1 MDTKIVGVVG
11 IIFLLG
17 MATVFTFSNTSD
29 EDSIEYTEWKDVI
42 EDSKESQEL
51 NIFIDS
57 ETDIDNFIVEQVIP
71 VYEQEYGIKINIETG
86 HWSGVQQNLI
96 NEKLGGSKQGK
107 YDVVIMS
114 DEPMGRSIESN
125 LIWGPIDV
133 VENYSDI
140 EEVFLEGIQ
149 GIEND
154 QKALTFAM
162 DQYILVGNTKF
173 LDRAYEEYPAN
184 VTNLV
189 QWLVE
194 QKSARQGIDPGRL
207 AIPAPSRS
215 NTGAAFLMLALLT
228 EEDYQEYRMK
238 PYDNTKSE
246 NWLHSLNFIISDAP
260 EAELE
265 SEYMPGRVLAIE
277 VFDKIQSG
285 QVWIGYVRQDYAIEY
300 LASDENN
307 HIAAYMPESG
317 TIISGIHAG
326 ITFNS
331 QNKAAGL
338 LFLELLLSEQTQTEI
353 VNKEFRLPANKK
365 INDEQLSADVIMSR
379 AWIDRDEIRND
390 WLMWPH
396 YQYKIELQALWRVMT
411 AG

>member
-194 QKSARQGIDPGRL
+194 QKSARQGIDPGRW
-207 AIPAPSRS
+207 PKYS
-215 NTGAAFLMLALLT
+215 
-228 EEDYQEYRMK
+228 YR
-238 PYDNTKSE
+238 
-246 NWLHSLNFIISDAP
+246 I
-260 EAELE
+260 
-265 SEYMPGRVLAIE
+265 
-277 VFDKIQSG
+277 
-285 QVWIGYVRQDYAIEY
+285 
-300 LASDENN
+300 
-307 HIAAYMPESG
+307 
-317 TIISGIHAG
+317 
-326 ITFNS
+326 
-331 QNKAAGL
+331 
-338 LFLELLLSEQTQTEI
+338 
-353 VNKEFRLPANKK
+353 
-365 INDEQLSADVIMSR
+365 
-379 AWIDRDEIRND
+379 
-390 WLMWPH
+390 
-396 YQYKIELQALWRVMT
+396 
-411 AG
+411 

>member
-228 EEDYQEYRMK
+228 AEDYQEYRMK

-265 SEYMPGRVLAIE
+265 IEYMPDRLLDIE

-285 QVWIGYVRQDYAIEY
+285 QFWIGYVRQDYAIEY

>member
-133 VENYSDI
+133 IENYNDI

-154 QKALTFAM
+154 QKALTFAI

-173 LDRAYEEYPAN
+173 LDRAYEEYPNN

-228 EEDYQEYRMK
+228 AEDYEEYRMK

-265 SEYMPGRVLAIE
+265 IEYMPDRLLDIE

-285 QVWIGYVRQDYAIEY
+285 QFWIGYVRQDYAIEY
-300 LASDENN
+300 LASNENN

>member
-173 LDRAYEEYPAN
+173 LDRAYEEYPNN

-228 EEDYQEYRMK
+228 AEDYQEYRMK

-265 SEYMPGRVLAIE
+265 IEYMPDRLLDIE

-285 QVWIGYVRQDYAIEY
+285 QFWIGYVRQDYAIEY

-365 INDEQLSADVIMSR
+365 INNEQLSSDVIMSR

>member
-17 MATVFTFSNTSD
+17 IATVFTFSNTSG
-29 EDSIEYTEWKDVI
+29 ESIEYTEWEDVI

-133 VENYSDI
+133 IENYNDI

-154 QKALTFAM
+154 QKALTFAI

-173 LDRAYEEYPAN
+173 LDRAYEEYPNN

-228 EEDYQEYRMK
+228 AEDYQEYRMK

-265 SEYMPGRVLAIE
+265 IEYMPDRLLDIE

-285 QVWIGYVRQDYAIEY
+285 QFWIGYVRQDYAIEY
-300 LASDENN
+300 LASNENN

>member
-133 VENYSDI
+133 IENYNDI

-154 QKALTFAM
+154 QKALTFAI

-173 LDRAYEEYPAN
+173 LDRAYEEYPNN

-228 EEDYQEYRMK
+228 AEDYQEYRMK

-265 SEYMPGRVLAIE
+265 IEYMPDRLLDIE

-285 QVWIGYVRQDYAIEY
+285 QFWIGYVRQDYAIEY
-300 LASDENN
+300 LASNENN